1 MRLFAVLLL
10 LLLCVACSAKTEA
23 PLSCAN
29 SDSSFST
36 FLSRFTDDIA
46 FQRSR
51 LVLPLVSRYGDYE
64 MSIQIV
70 ELLNRSE
77 IMKLKDPLIYSRA
90 ELKNLNL
97 EQSVLLLQKDRYAE
111 VYQANAGEADDTRLL
126 YKFRNVSGC
135 WFLEE
140 THDRSL

>member
-1 MRLFAVLLL
+1 MKLLTVLLL
-10 LLLCVACSAKTEA
+10 LFSSIASAATTEV
-23 PLSCAN
+23 PLSCEKK
-29 SDSSFST
+29 DQSFKT
-36 FLSRFTDDIA
+36 FLSRFTEDIA

-51 LVLPLVSRYGDYE
+51 LVLPLVSRYGNYD
-64 MSIQIV
+64 MAIPKI
-70 ELLNRSE
+70 ELLSRSD

-90 ELKNLNL
+90 ELKKLNL
-97 EQSVLLLQKDRYAE
+97 AQSVLLLQKDRYAE

>member
-1 MRLFAVLLL
+1 MRLLTVLFLLL
-10 LLLCVACSAKTEA
+10 SGIASAATPEA
-23 PLSCAN
+23 PLSCVKIEQ
-29 SDSSFST
+29 SFKA

-51 LVLPLVSRYGDYE
+51 LVLPLVSRSGDYE
-64 MSIQIV
+64 EGSLKV
-70 ELLNRSE
+70 DLLSRSNIE
-77 IMKLKDPLIYSRA
+77 KLKDPLIYSRA
-90 ELKNLNL
+90 ELKKLNL
-97 EQSVLLLQKDRYAE
+97 AQSILLLQKDRYAE